1 LILNILS
8 TGVEHPA
15 IQSLHEAMSMAG
27 LVTTLPWLMNML
39 RVIPGATG
47 VFEKFAGWCYEQLN
61 LKRESLAQERASGKK
76 PEPRDVMT
84 WLINAMDEGD
94 KSAPPSEA
102 AIQEDARTLISA
114 GRFVFSST
122 NSII

>member
-1 LILNILS
+1 
-8 TGVEHPA
+8 
-15 IQSLHEAMSMAG
+15 MSMAG

-47 VFEKFAGWCYEQLN
+47 VFEKFAGWCYEQLR

-76 PEPRDVMT
+76 TEPRDVMT

-122 NSII
+122 NPII